1 MIVFDGISLNSVA
14 PVKVEDIRVSPISYS
29 PMVRSRPILFGS
41 DFVRMGGGERTVAIT
56 FALPIMN
63 NVLRNEYL
71 NNVRRWAKSDK
82 EYVLELPTD
91 PNNCLTCV
99 CTAKPEPS
107 TRQWWESKL
116 RLTFTCY
123 SNPYWTSKAEKSVSC
138 GTSFIVL
145 GDAPPLMQ
153 IKRTVSGSS
162 VSNQS
167 YSNSVQ
173 TMTFTTIPVGDMVID
188 LNNQTAAVGNVS
200 IMQYYQPSGSFIIPK
215 TGTQTITGTGT
226 VYYKERFE

>member
-29 PMVRSRPILFGS
+29 PMVRARPIRFGS
-41 DFVRMGGGERTVAIT
+41 EFVRMGGGERTIAIT
-56 FALPIMN
+56 FALPVMN

-71 NNVRRWAKSDK
+71 NNIRSWAKSDK

-116 RLTFTCY
+116 RITFTCY
-123 SNPYWTSKAEKSVSC
+123 SNPYWTSKAQKSVSC
-138 GTSFIVL
+138 GTSFTVL

-188 LNNQTAAVGNVS
+188 LNNQTAAVGTSS